1 MATTDTATQP
11 GLDALSDPTTLSQQ
25 MPGMQQ
31 PVAQQPEQIPPYK
44 PAPATPIAPEARPGS
59 FGWKLANTL
68 KGFTAAM
75 GDAGSVGQVPEGAG
89 ALYGIQKTL
98 QASAQR
104 QKEEQAHKE
113 VLEQQARENSR
124 EDWRMMANVAQAN
137 AQMRHEQA
145 LTWQLGEEQ
154 IDKSVAAGSQMAEQW
169 SSLPK
174 AQSQVLAENL
184 TAGEIN
190 NLMQQKGPDGKPK
203 LDPTKSTAF
212 PTGKKYVGEDAQGR
226 PQYALTYSI
235 MSIPAEYKLTPA
247 DKSWVDVVN
256 KIPGGQHYNVGD
268 DKTDGDRMPGYVAN
282 SLYQQAQTI
291 LAQTAARNKLAAD
304 QAFES
309 EYVNFDTTGQ
319 WAKYLSA
326 QKGDIKSAVD
336 HMMADWRK
344 DPKMQQQ
351 FPQLLKDIQRSY
363 ATKAD
368 PEGTTGYTNALK
380 EQEKDAEDKRR
391 EDERETH
398 DAEMERITEQNKKL
412 EAEKNNKYEGDPSL
426 LEKYQQTSDPL
437 EKIKIKQ
444 AYRASFPPNEMASID
459 SMGTGRANAG
469 RMGILM
475 RSPAGSNLADAVNFF
490 YPDFDGSKV
499 DGYAEAVKSA
509 EAGKDNVRLRSAGI
523 AADHLWRMYQDTN
536 LWSRGGQLTEV
547 GKARTTTFNQ
557 LATELAAFNAQSN
570 APGQKEIED
579 AKQTLGG
586 DSFFSMNRE
595 VALKRVADLMS
606 DGINEYKQRWKDA
619 APSPAYEAKFPDLSP
634 EAYAAFELV
643 KNDGKVTIHDSQ
655 GRPYSFTTVAQL
667 AQYMQAK
674 MAIEKQQGAK

>member
-1 MATTDTATQP
+1 MTNDPVTQP
-11 GLDALSDPTTLSQQ
+11 GLDALSEPNPTLDQQ

-31 PVAQQPEQIPPYK
+31 PVQQPEQIPPYK
-44 PAPATPIAPEARPGS
+44 PAPATPVSPEARPGS

-75 GDAGSVGQVPEGAG
+75 GDAGAVGQVPEGAG
-89 ALYGIQKTL
+89 AMYGIQKTL

-137 AQMRHEQA
+137 SQMRHEQA
-145 LTWQLGEEQ
+145 LTYQLGEEQ
-154 IDKSVAAGSQMAEQW
+154 MDKSIAAGTQMSEQW

-174 AQSQVLAENL
+174 AQSQVLGENL

-212 PTGKKYVGEDAQGR
+212 PTGKKYVGEDNQGR

-235 MSIPAEYKLTPA
+235 MSVPAEYKLTPA
-247 DKSWVDVVN
+247 DKPWIDVVN
-256 KIPGGQHYNVGD
+256 KIPGGQQFSVGD

-282 SLYQQAQTI
+282 SLYKQSQTI
-291 LAQTAARNKLAAD
+291 IAQTAARNKLAAD
-304 QAFES
+304 QTFEN
-309 EYVNFDTTGQ
+309 EYVNFDSTGQ

-336 HMMADWRK
+336 HFMADWKK
-344 DPKMQQQ
+344 DPKLQQQ
-351 FPQLLKDIQRSY
+351 FPQLMKDIQRSF

-391 EDERETH
+391 EDERERHERET
-398 DAEMERITEQNKKL
+398 ERILEANKKL
-412 EAEKNNKYEGDPSL
+412 EAEKNNKYEGDHDL
-426 LEKYQQTSDPL
+426 LERYEQATDPT
-437 EKIKIKQ
+437 EKIAAKQ
-444 AYRASFPPNEMASID
+444 AYRASFPSNEMASID
-459 SMGTGRANAG
+459 AMGTGRANAG
-469 RMGILM
+469 RMAILM
-475 RSPAGSNLADAVNFF
+475 RSPAGSNLADSVNFF

-523 AADHLWRMYQDTN
+523 ASKHLWQLYRDTTEM
-536 LWSRGGQLTEV
+536 SRISGTEA
-547 GKARTTTFNQ
+547 GKGRTATFNQ

-579 AKQTLGG
+579 AKATLGG
-586 DSFFSMNRE
+586 EAWYSTNRQA
-595 VALKRVADLMS
+595 ALKKVASLMS
-606 DGINEYKQRWKDA
+606 DGLSEYKQRWKNA
-619 APSPAYEAKFPDLSP
+619 APSAVYESKFPDMSP
-634 EAYAAFELV
+634 ESYAALQLV
-643 KNDGKVTIHDSQ
+643 ANDGKVVIQDSQ
-655 GRPYSFTTVAQL
+655 GRSYTYTSVDSL
-667 AQYMQAK
+667 SKYMQAK
-674 MAIEKQQGAK
+674 MAIEKQQGAR